1 MNRKF
6 LIATTALAI
15 SGYAATGTSSALAS
29 DCHGELDSLNN
40 KILSNDKNY
49 RSGALAGMEKDIRQL
64 RNAALIFAENGNDE
78 ACEDVVEGIEDV
90 LEERHAELSDS
101 DDGMF
106 DPDAWNE
113 NELQRLATAKS
124 PGEMSGTMTASYL
137 IGADVRNLQNE
148 DLAEVEDV
156 VFHTSGTGASY
167 VLVSHGGFLGIGDEQ
182 IAVPM
187 SNVKV
192 TPDGDPI
199 VVLNMSEEQL
209 ENAPSFDRGSEN
221 VFENPDWLKK
231 NENYFDAHSS

>member
-15 SGYAATGTSSALAS
+15 AGYAAAGTSSALAG
-29 DCHGELDSLNN
+29 DCHGELDRLNN

-90 LEERHAELSDS
+90 LEKRHAELSES
-101 DDGMF
+101 DDGLF

-199 VVLNMSEEQL
+199 VVLNIERRAAGECAVLRPGFGKCVREPGLAEEEREL
-209 ENAPSFDRGSEN
+209 FRRS
-221 VFENPDWLKK
+221 
-231 NENYFDAHSS
+231 